1 MTPVAGPPPVSRMP
15 RSELTVTVAVIAV
28 LTVAATVVG
37 TLEWPLPERVSG
49 GWQIADIPT
58 SLIALLTVSTLIC
71 LLAATALTVRSPG
84 LRLGEPAALGW
95 LLIALSAAG
104 ALVFNALVLAA
115 DAAVVVGALIPVFHW
130 LFTLVPA
137 LLAGAVAAR
146 RGSAAATAAAHGDRH
161 RPPVRA
167 GLGALPVPRV
177 LPHGRA
183 ERAVEHQPPR
193 RPAVGDRR
201 RDRAQRGSDAGVAGR
216 GGIEPEPEHMT
227 QLYVYSD
234 HPLR

>member
-28 LTVAATVVG
+28 LTVVAAVVG

-49 GWQIADIPT
+49 GWQIADVPT

-71 LLAATALTVRSPG
+71 LLAATALTVRSAR

-95 LLIALSAAG
+95 LLIVLAATG

-115 DAAVVVGALIPVFHW
+115 DAAVVVGAVIPVLHW

-146 RGSAAATAAAHGDRH
+146 RGSAAATAAALGTGVVTVPLFALGWALFLSRESFLMG
-161 RPPVRA
+161 VLNA
-167 GLGALPVPRV
+167 LWNTGLLGV
-177 LPHGRA
+177 LPL
-183 ERAVEHQPPR
+183 VI
-193 RPAVGDRR
+193 
-201 RDRAQRGSDAGVAGR
+201 GVAIARNVGR
-216 GGIEPEPEHMT
+216 TREWRAAGH
-227 QLYVYSD
+227 
-234 HPLR
+234 